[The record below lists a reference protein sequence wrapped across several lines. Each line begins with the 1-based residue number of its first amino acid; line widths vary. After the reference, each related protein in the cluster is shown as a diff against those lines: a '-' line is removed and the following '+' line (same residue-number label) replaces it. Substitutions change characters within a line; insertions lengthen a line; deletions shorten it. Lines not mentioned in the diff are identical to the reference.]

1 MILIGIQPVDLTS
14 VDEVHISSGGH
25 EMPHMLF
32 KERTA
37 LHQRLDRGRNWF
49 HPCAKSIPTN
59 VRDAQR
65 NGSIPGE
72 CGKEVRKEFS
82 QDRRSP
88 CQERMRVS
96 ALEDAFARLCIIR
109 KLITFNDRYLL
120 KMI

>member
-1 MILIGIQPVDLTS
+1 MILIGTQPVDLTS
-14 VDEVHISSGGH
+14 IDEAHIGSGGH
-25 EMPHMLF
+25 ETPHMLF

-59 VRDAQR
+59 IRNAQR
-65 NGSIPGE
+65 NGSILGE

-88 CQERMRVS
+88 CQERMRVPS
-96 ALEDAFARLCIIR
+96 LRDAFARLNIIR
-109 KLITFNDRYLL
+109 KFITFDNCYLL